1 MFLLSVN
8 NHYGTFNYIGNYKRV
23 KNTSNTVLEII
34 FLYSQDICPFKS
46 SFWSD
51 I

>member
-23 KNTSNTVLEII
+23 KNTSNTNLCIFFLITSPII
-34 FLYSQDICPFKS
+34 
-46 SFWSD
+46 
-51 I
+51 